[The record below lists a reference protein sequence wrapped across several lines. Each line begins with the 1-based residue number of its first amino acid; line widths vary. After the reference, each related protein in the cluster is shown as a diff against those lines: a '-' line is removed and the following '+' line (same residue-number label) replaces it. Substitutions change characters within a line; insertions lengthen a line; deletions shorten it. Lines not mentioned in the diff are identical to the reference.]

1 MTNIANG
8 VEPASRS
15 DRAGI
20 IAIRVK
26 GGSVA
31 RLRLTV
37 ARLWLDITAR
47 MPPSS
52 WSWLVPLSAESE
64 QSGRA
69 PLVKPGFLNNREV
82 LEWLEGVEPIW
93 ASLEFDSFCRLQ
105 LEPGEPDAAISFAQ
119 DLTAADLAS
128 APIARNALLMLEAA
142 EASGGLKLTTAGNLS
157 RAVVWQ
163 LAHVTEWAT
172 YDLQETL
179 GVCKRLNEADVW
191 PLSYLRLLLTDLRFL
206 RKLGGKLVL
215 TAKGRAALAAG
226 GTGDMLARMFEETFW
241 RFNLASFDGYPYESW
256 PQAEMALC
264 LWCLAVGANMWERP
278 DRIARF
284 STTPVVEVL
293 EEKREFAGGAFEWR
307 VLRFLTFFGVLEVQT
322 NDAGSTPDPFC
333 ETRRRY
339 RKTPFCDRFLLF
351 DVDVEVP
358 SGPKH

>member
-1 MTNIANG
+1 MTG
-8 VEPASRS
+8 VASPDRPA
-15 DRAGI
+15 I
-20 IAIRVK
+20 
-26 GGSVA
+26 
-31 RLRLTV
+31 

-52 WSWLVPLSAESE
+52 WCWLFSLPVGTE

-105 LEPGEPDAAISFAQ
+105 LEPNEPDAAISFAR
-119 DLTAADLAS
+119 DLTAADLTMV
-128 APIARNALLMLEAA
+128 PIARNALLMLEAA

-172 YDLQETL
+172 YNLEDTL
-179 GVCKRLNEADVW
+179 SSCKRLNESDVW
-191 PLSYLRLLLTDLRFL
+191 PLSYLRLLLTDLRLL
-206 RKLGGKLVL
+206 RKDAGKLVL
-215 TAKGRAALAAG
+215 TAKGRAALAARG
-226 GTGDMLARMFEETFW
+226 AGDMLARMFEETFW
-241 RFNLASFDGYPYESW
+241 RFNLASFDGFPYESW
-256 PQAEMALC
+256 PQTEMALC
-264 LWCLAVGANMWERP
+264 LWCLAVGANIWERP

-284 STTPVVEVL
+284 ATTPVVEVL
-293 EEKREFAGGAFEWR
+293 EEKRDFAGGAFERR
-307 VLRFLTFFGVLEVQT
+307 VLRFLTFFGVLEMQEK
-322 NDAGSTPDPFC
+322 DASLSPLLS
-333 ETRRRY
+333 ESRRRY
-339 RKTPFCDRFLLF
+339 RKTPFCDRFLVF